1 MRHKKEDIPNDVRAA
16 LLPPERY
23 TVSDW
28 AEKNRILLSE
38 SAAEPGPWRNT
49 RTPYLKGVMDAL
61 SDPDIDKIV
70 FRKPTQVGA
79 TEALLNMIGWVV
91 NNDPGP
97 LLLVY
102 PSVDLGRSIS
112 AGRVQPMFAA
122 CPSLAKLVP
131 NDRDKFALQEM
142 VLPNMRIY
150 VTGANSPA
158 NLASRPCRYIFLD
171 EVSKFPK
178 FAGNEADPIS
188 LALER
193 QKTFGNKKT
202 YITSTPTVEDD
213 TIMTEE
219 KLCDQRRDYAVPC
232 PLCGTFQFL
241 RFDQVKW
248 QQGLPKDETYSTKVR
263 DTAYYECEH
272 CHGRINDLQKPAM
285 LLAGVWQGDNK
296 LRHPR
301 SVAFRLNGLYS
312 PWITFGGMAEEFVKS
327 KDSYEK
333 LMNWRNSWN
342 GEPMNQ
348 IVRDTEAASI
358 LVARREDLE
367 PGTVPQ
373 GCIALTAAID
383 VQKTHFWVAVA
394 AWERDG
400 TGYLIYFGQVPS
412 WAELETLLFN
422 TEFSG
427 HRIWRAVIDLGGGE
441 GEDDISR
448 PEEVF
453 GWLRANNRGRGCQ
466 VYGVRGS
473 AHRLPSM
480 LKIGKP
486 IDKTPAGK
494 PFPGGMQI
502 IYIDTFQSKD
512 AFFWHLDKA
521 KLGEAGAFYL
531 HKGIDEDFARQIT
544 AEEKRKDRR
553 GIEYYHQLRRDNH
566 ALDCCSYLFA
576 SISPEF
582 YGGLRFLRDAPGLIL
597 AQQAAAATKPLV
609 QKGKAPSG
617 NPFTGQGGWRN
628 NNPFLGGRR

>member
-1 MRHKKEDIPNDVRAA
+1 MRRKDDIPNDVRAA

-28 AEKNRILLSE
+28 AEKNRILLGE

-49 RTPYLKGVMDAL
+49 RTPYLNGIMDAL
-61 SDPDIDKIV
+61 SDPDIDTIV
-70 FRKPTQVGA
+70 FRKPTQIGG
-79 TEALLNMIGWVV
+79 TEALLNMIGWVCS
-91 NNDPGP
+91 NDPGP

-102 PSVDLGRSIS
+102 PSVELGRSVS
-112 AGRVQPMFAA
+112 SGRIQPMFQA
-122 CPSLAKLVP
+122 CPTLAKLVP

-142 VLPNMRIY
+142 VLPSMRIY

-178 FAGNEADPIS
+178 FSGNESDPIS
-188 LALER
+188 LARER

-202 YITSTPTVEDD
+202 YITSTPTTDD
-213 TIMTEE
+213 DAIMVEE
-219 KLCDQRRDYAVPC
+219 KMCNQRRDYSVPC
-232 PLCGTFQFL
+232 PLCGAYQFL
-241 RFDQVKW
+241 RFEQVKW
-248 QQGLPKDETYSTKVR
+248 AKGLEKDDTYAQRVR

-272 CHGRINDLQKPAM
+272 CNGTITDLHKSAM
-285 LLAGVWQGDNK
+285 LLRGVWKPDNK
-296 LRHPR
+296 VKHPR
-301 SVAFRLNGLYS
+301 SVAFRINGLYS
-312 PWITFGGMAEEFVKS
+312 PWVTFGAMAEEFVKS
-327 KDSYEK
+327 KDYYEK
-333 LMNWRNSWN
+333 LMNWRNSWA
-342 GEPMNQ
+342 GEPMHQ
-348 IVRDTEAASI
+348 IVRDAEAATI
-358 LVARREDLE
+358 LEARMEELE
-367 PGTVPQ
+367 PGTVPK

-400 TGYLIYFGQVPS
+400 TGYLIHFGQVPS
-412 WAELETLLFN
+412 WTELETLLFN

-473 AHRLPSM
+473 THRLPSM

-502 IYIDTFQSKD
+502 IYIDTLQSKD

-521 KLGEAGAFYL
+521 KLGETGAFYL
-531 HKGIDEDFARQIT
+531 HKGIDEAFARQIT
-544 AEEKRKDRR
+544 AEEKRKDRK

-576 SISPEF
+576 SVSPEF
-582 YGGLRFLRDAPGLIL
+582 YGGLKFLRQAPGIVL
-597 AQQAAAATKPLV
+597 AQQAVAAANPPTP
-609 QKGKAPSG
+609 QPRPSSG
-617 NPFTGQGGWRN
+617 NPFTGQGHFSK
-628 NNPFLGGRR
+628 NNPFTRGSR